1 MPAGLR
7 TKVGNKYSSWSYI
20 LSGAPQGSILG
31 VLLFNIYIHDLFL
44 LVNDTKI
51 YYADEKIPYVSDDKI
66 NTEAASLERSS
77 NLIFSE

>member
-31 VLLFNIYIHDLFL
+31 ALLFNIYIHDLFL
-44 LVNDTKI
+44 LVNDTNI